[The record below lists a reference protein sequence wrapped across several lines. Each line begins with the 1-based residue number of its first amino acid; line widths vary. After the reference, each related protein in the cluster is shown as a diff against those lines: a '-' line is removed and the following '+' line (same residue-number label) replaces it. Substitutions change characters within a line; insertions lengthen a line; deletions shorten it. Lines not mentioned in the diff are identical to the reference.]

1 MHTNV
6 RQYTMRKEEKMNDYR
21 RWALHQCPPQAVFL
35 RQFPPVDTTE
45 LTESVHQFEF
55 LLKQSQLLLH
65 QLGNRP
71 FAKRLMEAAQK
82 SDNLTVQ
89 HMIQSVPGLTAVN
102 DIKFSPTGIVF
113 QLASPAISVGGNCCA
128 MSIVLKWG

>member
-1 MHTNV
+1 
-6 RQYTMRKEEKMNDYR
+6 MNDYK
-21 RWALHQCPPQAVFL
+21 RWAFQQCPQQAGCY

-55 LLKQSQLLLH
+55 LLKQGQLLLH

-71 FAKRLMEAAQK
+71 FAKHLMEAAQK
-82 SDNLTVQ
+82 SDHLTVQ

-113 QLASPAISVGGNCCA
+113 QLASPVISEGGNCCA